1 VREMTTFDQAWG
13 VVKDEEDPHAD
24 IPEEHKG
31 GDCYQCA
38 GRYVW
43 DNPETHT
50 LVHAN
55 VTGQGPIKGVRYGH
69 AFTEYQDDNGITMV
83 YDPSADVTLPADF
96 YYSLGQINPDE
107 VKRYSHEEMNKKLA
121 ETGDWGGS
129 EKWND

>member
-1 VREMTTFDQAWG
+1 MTAFDQAWA

-24 IPEEHKG
+24 IPEEHKS

-43 DNPETHT
+43 DNPKTHT

-55 VTGQGPIKGVRYGH
+55 VTGQGAIEGVRYGH
-69 AFTEYQDDNGITMV
+69 AFTEFEGDNGMTMV
-83 YDPSADVTLPADF
+83 YDPSADVTLPAAL
-96 YYSLGQINPDE
+96 YYHLGQIKQHE
-107 VKRYSHEEMNKKLA
+107 IKRYSHDEMNKKLV